1 MGIDLLSI
9 QPHKV
14 SRSLEGYTVL
24 FYGEPKTGKTT
35 IASQFPKALLL
46 AFETGYLAIPG
57 IMAQPINKWSEFKQV
72 LKQLKDPAV
81 HEQFSNIIVDTADIA
96 YDLCEKYT
104 CNQKGVSAINEVP
117 YGQGWALAGKEFDE
131 CLRSIPQMGYGL
143 VMISHSQDKTFKD
156 ENGAEF
162 NQIVPT
168 LGNKPRLIVDRM
180 SDIIGYAHPVEQE
193 DGISTYLEM
202 RGTSRYVAGSRFK
215 YTPQRIAFTYDNL
228 VNAIGDAIDMQ
239 AKENNGTLVTD
250 ERTKAYEVAPE
261 EDFNELMAQV
271 RTMISKIQTNVPK
284 EEFNKTWKH
293 TITEITDKYLG
304 AGKKINDCTPAQTE
318 QLSLIASDLADVI
331 GNFDFSV
338 YNK

>member
-1 MGIDLLSI
+1 
-9 QPHKV
+9 
-14 SRSLEGYTVL
+14 
-24 FYGEPKTGKTT
+24 
-35 IASQFPKALLL
+35 
-46 AFETGYLAIPG
+46 
-57 IMAQPINKWSEFKQV
+57 MAQPINKWSEFKQV

-104 CNQKGVSAINEVP
+104 CNQKGVSAINEIA

-156 ENGAEF
+156 ENGVEF

-193 DGISTYLEM
+193 DGIRTYLEM
-202 RGTSRYVAGSRFK
+202 RGTNRYVAGSRFK

-228 VNAIGDAIDMQ
+228 VNAIGDAIDTQ

-250 ERTKAYEVAPE
+250 ERTNAYDIKPDK
-261 EDFNELMAQV
+261 DFAELMSQFDDMV
-271 RTMISKIQTNVPK
+271 KKIQDNTTKAKFKTDWAPK
-284 EEFNKTWKH
+284 
-293 TITEITDKYLG
+293 ITEIINTYLG
-304 AGKKINDCTPAQTE
+304 IGKKVADCTPAQIE
-318 QLSLIASDLADVI
+318 QLELIVSDLSDAI
-331 GNFDFSV
+331 GAYDFS
-338 YNK
+338 